1 MKKPPYFFE
10 RAFGAQV
17 LYHSVDAET
26 DNIDQAAQQHTL
38 KLFPG
43 TKIHAIRMLVMPHGP
58 GIELFEMHG
67 PEQGM
72 PARASDFGLQHFAV
86 YVDDFDK
93 AIAAF
98 TAAGGEM
105 FTAPK
110 PLTFPDEQGEGN
122 AFCYGQTPW
131 GSIVELI
138 SWPTP
143 MPYEKN
149 DKFTPLETLNF
160 ICVPGE
166 MIFLFPG
173 RI

>member
-1 MKKPPYFFE
+1 MPSSVRGIDHIGITVPTLKKPPYFLNALSAHRFYIILSM
-10 RAFGAQV
+10 RKPII
-17 LYHSVDAET
+17 S
-26 DNIDQAAQQHTL
+26 DQAAQQHTL

-122 AFCYGQTPW
+122 AFCYGQTPGAALW
-131 GSIVELI
+131 
-138 SWPTP
+138 
-143 MPYEKN
+143 N
-149 DKFTPLETLNF
+149 
-160 ICVPGE
+160 
-166 MIFLFPG
+166 
-173 RI
+173 

>member
-1 MKKPPYFFE
+1 MPSSVRGIDHICITVPDIEKAPLFFE
-10 RAFGAQV
+10 RAFDAQV
-17 LYHSVDAET
+17 LYHSVDAQT
-26 DNIDQAAQQHTL
+26 DNIDQPAQQHTL

-143 MPYEKN
+143 MPYEKTTN
-149 DKFTPLETLNF
+149 LRHWKP
-160 ICVPGE
+160 
-166 MIFLFPG
+166 
-173 RI
+173 

>member
-1 MKKPPYFFE
+1 MHSSVRGIDHIGITVPDIEKSTLFFE

-26 DNIDQAAQQHTL
+26 DNIDHSAQQHTL
-38 KLFPG
+38 RLFPG
-43 TKIHAIRMLVMPHGP
+43 TKIRAIRMLAMPHGP

-86 YVDDFDK
+86 YVDDFD
-93 AIAAF
+93 AAVTAF

-105 FTAPK
+105 FTEPK

-138 SWPTP
+138 SWPSP
-143 MPYEKN
+143 MPYEKTTN
-149 DKFTPLETLNF
+149 LRRWKP
-160 ICVPGE
+160 
-166 MIFLFPG
+166 
-173 RI
+173 

>member
-1 MKKPPYFFE
+1 MQSSVRGIDHIGITVPDIEKATLFFE
-10 RAFGAQV
+10 HAFGAKV

-26 DNIDQAAQQHTL
+26 DNIDQSAQQDTL

-43 TKIHAIRMLVMPHGP
+43 TKIHAIRMLAMPHGP

-86 YVDDFDK
+86 YIDDFDS

-105 FTAPK
+105 FTEPK
-110 PLTFPDEQGEGN
+110 PLSFPDEQGEGN

-143 MPYEKN
+143 MPYEKKTN
-149 DKFTPLETLNF
+149 LRRWKP
-160 ICVPGE
+160 
-166 MIFLFPG
+166 
-173 RI
+173 

>member
-1 MKKPPYFFE
+1 MKKPPNFFE

-26 DNIDQAAQQHTL
+26 DNIDQPAQQHTL

-86 YVDDFDK
+86 YVDDFDS

-110 PLTFPDEQGEGN
+110 PLSFPDEQGEGN

-143 MPYEKN
+143 MPYEKTTN
-149 DKFTPLETLNF
+149 LRRWKP
-160 ICVPGE
+160 
-166 MIFLFPG
+166 
-173 RI
+173 

>member
-1 MKKPPYFFE
+1 
-10 RAFGAQV
+10 
-17 LYHSVDAET
+17 
-26 DNIDQAAQQHTL
+26 
-38 KLFPG
+38 
-43 TKIHAIRMLVMPHGP
+43 MLVMPHGP

-110 PLTFPDEQGEGN
+110 PLTFPDEKVKGMLSAMG
-122 AFCYGQTPW
+122 
-131 GSIVELI
+131 
-138 SWPTP
+138 
-143 MPYEKN
+143 KH
-149 DKFTPLETLNF
+149 
-160 ICVPGE
+160 PGAA
-166 MIFLFPG
+166 LWN
-173 RI
+173 